1 MFLLLFAACNL
12 AETDAALCSTEDL
25 DADGLDACAE
35 VVLGTDPLDADSD
48 LDGIGDGDEDACGS
62 DPLDLEERCYTC
74 GWRHDDP
81 GDLVAT
87 GADEG
92 DVIANLALIDQCEEP
107 VDLWDFAREYHILF
121 LTAAW

>member
-1 MFLLLFAACNL
+1 MFALLLAAC
-12 AETDAALCSTEDL
+12 AGPAPDLCTPDDL
-25 DADGLDACAE
+25 DGDGLDACLEAE
-35 VVLGTDPLDADSD
+35 LGTDPAVADSD
-48 LDGIGDGDEDACGS
+48 LDGLTDGDEDACGS
-62 DPLDLEERCYTC
+62 DPLDVDQGCYAC

-81 GDLVAT
+81 GDLVST